1 MARWARHVLAGVRE
15 MIGATILVVDD
26 EPKIVDIVRAYLA
39 RDGFRVV
46 VAGDGG
52 AALQAFRRER
62 PALVVLDLMLPGMSG
77 WDVCREVRRES
88 EVPIVMLTARDDVT
102 DTVLGLELGADDYVT
117 KPFEPRELVARVR
130 AHLRRA
136 QAGRSGP
143 DEPISLG
150 DVSIDP
156 LRREV
161 TRRGEAVALT
171 RGEFDLLHALA
182 AQPGRIFSRSQLL
195 GIVGSEGGGND
206 RAIDSHV
213 RNVRAK
219 LEADPKMPR
228 LILTVVGFGYKAAA
242 RDARASGG

>member
-26 EPKIVDIVRAYLA
+26 EPKIVDIVRAYLV

-130 AHLRRA
+130 A
-136 QAGRSGP
+136 
-143 DEPISLG
+143 
-150 DVSIDP
+150 
-156 LRREV
+156 
-161 TRRGEAVALT
+161 
-171 RGEFDLLHALA
+171 LL
-182 AQPGRIFSRSQLL
+182 SR
-195 GIVGSEGGGND
+195 
-206 RAIDSHV
+206 
-213 RNVRAK
+213 
-219 LEADPKMPR
+219 
-228 LILTVVGFGYKAAA
+228 
-242 RDARASGG
+242 

>member
-1 MARWARHVLAGVRE
+1 

-46 VAGDGG
+46 VAGDGA

-136 QAGRSGP
+136 QAGRSGRF
-143 DEPISLG
+143 
-150 DVSIDP
+150 DVGGEVDRLAGAVGKASHCARSI
-156 LRREV
+156 
-161 TRRGEAVALT
+161 RGEGSRPRFTLDNAVAADG
-171 RGEFDLLHALA
+171 RMSIENSDLEIAISSSVA
-182 AQPGRIFSRSQLL
+182 CSA
-195 GIVGSEGGGND
+195 SE
-206 RAIDSHV
+206 
-213 RNVRAK
+213 
-219 LEADPKMPR
+219 
-228 LILTVVGFGYKAAA
+228 T
-242 RDARASGG
+242 

>member
-1 MARWARHVLAGVRE
+1 

-46 VAGDGG
+46 VAGDGD

-77 WDVCREVRRES
+77 WDVCREIRRES

-136 QAGRSGP
+136 QSGRSGP
-143 DEPISLG
+143 DDPITLG
-150 DVSIDP
+150 DVLIDP
-156 LRREV
+156 TRREV
-161 TRRGEAVALT
+161 VRRGESISLT
-171 RGEFDLLHALA
+171 RAEFDLLHALA
-182 AQPGRIFSRSQLL
+182 SQPGRIFSRAQLL

-213 RNVRAK
+213 RNLRAK
-219 LEADPKMPR
+219 LEDDAKVPR
-228 LILTVVGFGYKAAA
+228 LILTVVGFGYKSAT
-242 RDARASGG
+242 RDAQASGR